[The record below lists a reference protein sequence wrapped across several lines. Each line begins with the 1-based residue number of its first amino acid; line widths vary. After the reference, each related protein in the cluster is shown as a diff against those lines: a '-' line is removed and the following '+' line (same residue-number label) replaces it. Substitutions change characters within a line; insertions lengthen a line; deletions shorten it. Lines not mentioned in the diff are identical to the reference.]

1 MNYETTKITSMNI
14 HIGEQP
20 ITGEHIKMDFCGEL
34 YGFLFTENVTLIFD
48 SKKSLEVL
56 QNALT
61 ELKEKWL
68 IEEQKEVTASA

>member
-1 MNYETTKITSMNI
+1 MSYETTRITSMSI

-20 ITGEHIKMDFCGEL
+20 ITGSYIKIDSWGGL
-34 YGFLFTENVTLIFD
+34 YGFLFTENVTLVFD
-48 SKKSLEVL
+48 SKKSIEVL

-68 IEEQKEVTASA
+68 VEEQREVTASA

>member
-1 MNYETTKITSMNI
+1 MNYETTKITTMTI

-20 ITGEHIKMDFCGEL
+20 IAGSYIKIDFCGGL
-34 YGFLFTENVTLIFD
+34 YGFLFTGDVTLVFN
-48 SKKSLEVL
+48 SKKSIEVL

-68 IEEQKEVTASA
+68 VEEQKEVTASA